1 MSTYTP
7 YGSQAWSVFPFNSLP
22 PEIRLRIYDKLLP
35 EAIIFQVN
43 LHARRPRWPRNP
55 LAGLA
60 RCFPQFQTELNVRMY
75 SSTRFIFYDSRYTQ
89 NRDVRSYGYEIAA
102 KFFARIGPT
111 NLSYVKRIYCHIHS
125 KEFSANSPDCFNVL
139 SLMASADPPRKI
151 RELDLSFTRTSHVK
165 PFEGAPEIRRRC
177 FQLHGFT
184 GLEITLISSSTKDKI
199 SLADLNAGIAKYRD
213 PGPPVNFLTI
223 LPAELRIKIFRH
235 LVPIFRD
242 CNPNRRTI
250 TSDVPG
256 WVSVN
261 RQMSAEICSL
271 MYSKCH
277 FEFCMPLSQPK
288 NSPKS
293 EGLRFIRF
301 LRQIGKKNASQI
313 RSITIR
319 LYIYPNFWVNRQRQ
333 DIPSIAGILRAINKE
348 CGFKLDIYPIS
359 GPFVYEK
366 FPNNYYFKISHPTGR
381 TFDVVIKMIWPSHT
395 PPYTPASLKKWAG
408 LILGMSLGRF

>member
-1 MSTYTP
+1 MSIYTP
-7 YGSQAWSVFPFNSLP
+7 YGLEASSVFPFQSLP
-22 PEIRLRIYDKLLP
+22 LEIRLRIYDKLLP
-35 EAIIFQVN
+35 EAIIFQVD

-60 RCFPQFQTELNVRMY
+60 RCFPHLQNELNIRMY

-89 NRDVRSYGYEIAA
+89 KRDVRSYGYEIAA
-102 KFFARIGPT
+102 KLFSRIGPT
-111 NLSYVKRIYCHIHS
+111 NLSYIKRIYCHIHS
-125 KEFSANSPDCFNVL
+125 TGSSANIPDLSNML
-139 SLMASADPPRKI
+139 SLIASADPPRKI
-151 RELDLSFTRTSHVK
+151 RELDLSCTEITHVK

-177 FQLHGFT
+177 FLLHGFP
-184 GLEITLISSSTKDKI
+184 GLQVTLISSCTKDKI

-213 PGPPVNFLTI
+213 PGPPVNFLAI

-242 CNPNRRTI
+242 CNPDRRTI

-271 MYSKCH
+271 MYSECH
-277 FEFCMPLSQPK
+277 FEFCMPLSRLK
-288 NSPKS
+288 NSPKN
-293 EGLRFIRF
+293 EGSRFIRF
-301 LRQIGKKNASQI
+301 LRQIGKKNANQI

-319 LYIYPNFWVNRQRQ
+319 LYIYPNFWVDRQRE
-333 DIPSIAGILRAINKE
+333 DVPSIAGILRAINQE
-348 CGFKLDIYPIS
+348 CAFKIDIYPIS
-359 GPFVYEK
+359 GPFVYEE

-381 TFDVVIKMIWPSHT
+381 TFDVVIKMIWHSRT
-395 PPYTPASLKKWAG
+395 PPYSPASLKKWAG